1 MRLLLVAAVSLLL
14 TAVGGARAEE
24 AAAPVGRMDGLLGNF
39 SLGGKRGPVK
49 VDADT
54 MEFDYKTMVLTYHG
68 NVVVTQADM
77 TLRSDS
83 LRVTLVKEGPQ
94 KAKEVVAEGNV
105 KIDAG
110 DRHASGGRAVFD
122 DAKRTVTLSDQAKLS
137 DGPNEVAGDRVV
149 VYIDEQRSVVEG
161 GPERVR
167 AVLYPP
173 TERPKQT
180 AENGNGH

>member
-1 MRLLLVAAVSLLL
+1 MRSLFVALALLA
-14 TAVGGARAEE
+14 AVGGARADE
-24 AAAPVGRMDGLLGNF
+24 AAPTARMDGLLGNF
-39 SLGGKRGPVK
+39 SLGGNRGPVK
-49 VDADT
+49 VEADE
-54 MEFDYKTMVLTYHG
+54 MDFDYKTMVLTYRG

-83 LRVTLVKEGPQ
+83 LRVTLVKDGPQ
-94 KAKEVVAEGNV
+94 RAKEVVAEGNV
-105 KIDAG
+105 RIDAG

-122 DAKRTVTLSDQAKLS
+122 DSKRTVTLSDQARLS

-149 VYIDEQRSVVEG
+149 VFIDEQRSIVEG

>member
-1 MRLLLVAAVSLLL
+1 MRFVLVALVLL
-14 TAVGGARAEE
+14 TAVGGARAED
-24 AAAPVGRMDGLLGNF
+24 APATPDRAGGLLGNF
-39 SLGGKRGPVK
+39 TLGGNRGPVT
-49 VDADT
+49 VDADE
-54 MEFDYKTMVLTYHG
+54 MEFDYKTMVLTYRG

-77 TLRSDS
+77 TLRSNN

-94 KAKEVVAEGNV
+94 RAKEVVAEGDV

-122 DAKRTVTLSDQAKLS
+122 DAKRTVTLSDQARLS
-137 DGPNEVAGDRVV
+137 DGPNEVAGEQVV
-149 VYIDEQRSVVEG
+149 VYIDEQRSVVQG

-173 TERPKQT
+173 TERPKQQ
-180 AENGNGH
+180 AGAGNGH